1 MTVVRTVH
9 VIDDDEA
16 VRESLAFLLDAAGY
30 EVKTYDS
37 GARFLDGMTGQEVG
51 CVITDVR
58 MPGLTGLELASR
70 LKSLGSKLP
79 LVVMTGHGDVALAVE
94 AMKGGAQDFI
104 EKPFEEEIILNAVEA
119 ALARADE
126 IGEERARR
134 AAALERLGTL
144 SVRER
149 EVLDG
154 LVAGKANKTIA
165 RELDI
170 SPRTV
175 EVYRA
180 AVMTKMQASSLSHL
194 VRMAIVAGD
203 TH

>member
-1 MTVVRTVH
+1 
-9 VIDDDEA
+9 
-16 VRESLAFLLDAAGY
+16 
-30 EVKTYDS
+30 VKTYDS
-37 GARFLDGMTGQEVG
+37 GLRFLDGMTGREEG
-51 CVITDVR
+51 CVITDIR
-58 MPGLTGLELASR
+58 MPGLTGLELAAR

-104 EKPFEEEIILNAVEA
+104 EKPFEEEVILNAVEA
-119 ALARADE
+119 ALARAGE

-134 AAALERLGTL
+134 ETALERLMTL
-144 SVRER
+144 SARER

-165 RELDI
+165 RELEI

-180 AVMTKMQASSLSHL
+180 AVMTKMQASSLSQL
-194 VRMAIVAGD
+194 VRMALVAAD
-203 TH
+203 AH

>member
-70 LKSLGSKLP
+70 LKGLGSKLP

-119 ALARADE
+119 ALARAGE
-126 IGEERARR
+126 IDEERARR

-144 SVRER
+144 SARER

-154 LVAGKANKTIA
+154 LVAGKANKAIA
-165 RELDI
+165 RELAI

-180 AVMTKMQASSLSHL
+180 AVMTKMQASSLSHV
-194 VRMAIVAGD
+194 VRMAIVAGEA
-203 TH
+203 H